1 MEQLQKSFHK
11 SRRDKLINILDENSL
26 VIILGSNQISRSYDD
41 NYKFKQN
48 KNFYYLTGFNE
59 PNSVLFLSPG
69 GMTFYDETSKK
80 IIKTNELLFVQKK
93 DPLKETWLGKRLGFE
108 NVKKELG
115 VEAGMVNSKLGDILN
130 DLISKDKYNKIYIS
144 FFDINFLQGDTK
156 NELRSFMDSLITLAT
171 NVQLIDINYILSKM
185 RNVKN
190 NFEVEQV
197 RYASLS
203 TAAGFYNTIQQIKPG
218 MFEYQIQALLEKN
231 YKDFGC
237 QDVAFETIVAG
248 GNNTCILHYN
258 TNRNKL
264 KSDDLVL
271 IDSGAEFNY
280 YNGDL
285 TRTVPVNGK
294 FTKEQKEIYQIV
306 LDAQY
311 AVIKKIRPG
320 VKLTDLKKY
329 SVQQLEKGVKKLGL
343 LKKGFD
349 ITKYT
354 LHGVGHHIGL
364 DTHDAVANKKI
375 GKADFDTLLVGN
387 IITVEP
393 GLYFPEDAK
402 EIPAKYRR
410 IGVRIEDDVLVT
422 KQGSEVLSD
431 NLPKEIEDIE
441 FLMQN

>member
-1 MEQLQKSFHK
+1 MESAQKIFHK
-11 SRRDKLINILDENSL
+11 TRREKLLNILDDSSL
-26 VIILGSNQISRSYDD
+26 VIVLGASSVNRSYDD
-41 NYKFKQN
+41 SYRFKQN
-48 KNFYYLTGFNE
+48 KNFFYLTGFTE
-59 PNSVLFLSPG
+59 PNAALLLAPG
-69 GMTFYDETSKK
+69 GLEYHDAKSGK
-80 IIKTNELLFVQKK
+80 IIKTKELLFVQKK
-93 DPLKETWLGKRLGFE
+93 DPLKETWTGRRLGFG
-108 NVKKELG
+108 NVKNELG
-115 VEAGMVNSKLGDILN
+115 IEAGMENSKLGDVIN

-144 FFDINFLQGDTK
+144 LYDLNFLKGEVK
-156 NELRSFMDSLITLAT
+156 NELRGFVNSWITLAT
-171 NVQLIDINYILSKM
+171 NVQLIDMNYILAKM
-185 RNVKN
+185 RNVKK
-190 NFEVEQV
+190 EYEIEQV
-197 RYASLS
+197 RYASTA
-203 TAAGFYNTIQQIKPG
+203 TAAAFYNTIQRIKPG
-218 MFEYQIQALLEKN
+218 MFEYQVQAMLEHY

-237 QDVAFETIVAG
+237 ADVAFETIVAG

-264 KSDDLVL
+264 KSGELVL

-294 FTKEQKEIYQIV
+294 FTKEQRQIYQVV

-320 VKLTDLKKY
+320 VKLTELKKY
-329 SVQQLEKGVKKLGL
+329 SVEQLKKGVQKLGL
-343 LKKGFD
+343 LKKGYD

-364 DTHDAVANKKI
+364 DTHDAVANKKV
-375 GKADFDTLLVGN
+375 GGTDFDTLLAGN

-402 EIPAKYRR
+402 EIPLNYRR

-422 KQGSEVLSD
+422 KNGSEVLSD
-431 NLPKEIEDIE
+431 ALPKEADDIE
-441 FLMQN
+441 YLMS